1 MRMPLFHT
9 LFTRRRNS
17 VRIESRSNETVK
29 RVKSLSAAK
38 NRLTLGL
45 HLIEG
50 RKLLQEAVSSRI
62 PVREAFF
69 EENAIEA
76 LLQEHAAL
84 MAGGTRVYTV
94 TRPVLEAMCD
104 TQTPQGVCAAVET
117 PGYIERFPSGM
128 LVALDTV
135 QDPGNLGTI
144 IRTAD
149 AMGAS
154 ALLFSDGCADPYSP
168 KALRA
173 AMGSTYHVP
182 LWKGGLYEALQSL
195 KQDGYTL
202 ICGHLNGSET
212 LPAPGEKCVIVIGNE
227 GNGVSE
233 EIAAL
238 CTLVKLP
245 MYGRAESLNA
255 SMAAGLLMYETA
267 RQMHGEY

>member
-1 MRMPLFHT
+1 M
-9 LFTRRRNS
+9 
-17 VRIESRSNETVK
+17 RIESRSNETVK

-38 NRLTLGL
+38 NRLTFGL

-50 RKLLQEAVSSRI
+50 RRLLQEAISSRI

-69 EENAIEA
+69 EESAIEA
-76 LLQEHAAL
+76 LFEEHAAL
-84 MAGGTRVYTV
+84 VAGGTKVYTV

-104 TQTPQGVCAAVET
+104 TLTPQGVCAAVET
-117 PGYIERFPSGM
+117 PGSIAASAFPAGM

-182 LWKGGLYEALQSL
+182 LWKGGLHEALQAL

-202 ICGHLNGSET
+202 LCGHLDGSET
-212 LPAPGEKCVIVIGNE
+212 LPVPGEKCVIVIGNE

-255 SMAAGLLMYETA
+255 SMAAGLLMYEVA
-267 RQMHGEY
+267 GRMHGNR

>member
-1 MRMPLFHT
+1 M
-9 LFTRRRNS
+9 
-17 VRIESRSNETVK
+17 RIESRSNETVK

-38 NRLTLGL
+38 NRQALGL

-50 RKLLQEAVSSRI
+50 RKLLQEALSSRI

-69 EENAIEA
+69 EESVIEA
-76 LLQEHAAL
+76 LFEEHTAL
-84 MAGGTRVYTV
+84 VAGGTNVYTV

-104 TQTPQGVCAAVET
+104 TLTPQGVCAAAET
-117 PGYIERFPSGM
+117 PGFITSFPAGM

-182 LWKGGLYEALQSL
+182 LWKGGLYEALQAL

-202 ICGHLNGSET
+202 LCGHLDGSET

-233 EIAAL
+233 KIAAL

-255 SMAAGLLMYETA
+255 SMAAGLLMYEVA
-267 RQMHGEY
+267 GRMHGNR